1 MNMKTELMR
10 FNVWSGYNTVSIE
23 MSYQDFYTYLY
34 QALEIEK
41 LEKDVQDII
50 EKVNE
55 YVAGEKDRKLNAIL
69 TAVGLLAVFSVFAD
83 GIALVNQIY
92 AGDIFM
98 LGHWIVYGIIFV
110 VLAVGIFSFFRKR
123 K

>member
-1 MNMKTELMR
+1 
-10 FNVWSGYNTVSIE
+10 
-23 MSYQDFYTYLY
+23 MSENYTYLY